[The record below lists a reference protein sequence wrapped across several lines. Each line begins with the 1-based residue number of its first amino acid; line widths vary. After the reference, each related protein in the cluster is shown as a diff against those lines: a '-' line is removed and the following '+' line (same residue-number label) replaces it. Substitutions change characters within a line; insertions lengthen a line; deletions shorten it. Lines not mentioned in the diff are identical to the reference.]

1 MINEESN
8 HMIPGDADTNQTD
21 SPDIRLQAM
30 LNEMDQRHSMEKLP
44 VEFLAD
50 ASEGLHQLK
59 DEKELAAVIQ
69 KLNKEM
75 HQHLTH
81 VKTKRLKKSIG
92 NLNWTYWAVIL
103 IILLTIISFIV
114 IRMQLG
120 NR

>member
-1 MINEESN
+1 MKNEESN
-8 HMIPGDADTNQTD
+8 HMMPGPADSNKPD
-21 SPDIRLQAM
+21 SPDNLLRAM
-30 LNEMDQRHSMEKLP
+30 LNELDQKASMEKLP
-44 VEFLAD
+44 ADFLTD
-50 ASEGLHQLK
+50 ASEGLHQVK

-81 VKTKRLKKSIG
+81 VKTKRLKRSIG

-114 IRMQLG
+114 IRMQLKS
-120 NR
+120 R

>member
-1 MINEESN
+1 MNEESN
-8 HMIPGDADTNQTD
+8 HMIPGDAETKLTD
-21 SPDIRLQAM
+21 SLDIRLRAM
-30 LNEMDQRHSMEKLP
+30 LNEMYQKPSIEKLP
-44 VEFLAD
+44 AEFLAD
-50 ASEGLHQLK
+50 ASEGLHQVK
-59 DEKELAAVIQ
+59 DEKELATVIQ

-114 IRMQLG
+114 IRMQLK